1 MSNVV
6 KVKRLNK
13 TLNIDKDRLASYLLD
28 GYDQI
33 DEEGNIVTR
42 ATGGR
47 NVSLAEYNKALDE
60 LDGLTAENEKLK
72 AENSKL
78 KTENKNLKK
87 ETTDNKEAATK

>member
-13 TLNIDKDRLASYLLD
+13 TLNIDEGRLDSYLLD

-33 DEEGNIVTR
+33 DEDGTIITR

-47 NVSLAEYNKALDE
+47 NVSLAEYNGVLVEKDALVV
-60 LDGLTAENEKLK
+60 ENDKLK

-78 KTENKNLKK
+78 KAENSKLKK
-87 ETTDNKEAATK
+87 SEPAEK

>member
-47 NVSLAEYNKALDE
+47 NVSLAEYNKVLDE
-60 LDGLTAENEKLK
+60 KDELEKENKKLK
-72 AENSKL
+72 SELSK
-78 KTENKNLKK
+78 LKK
-87 ETTDNKEAATK
+87 ETAAK

>member
-1 MSNVV
+1 MSNLV

-13 TLNIDKDRLASYLLD
+13 TLNIDEGRLDSYLLD

-33 DEEGNIVTR
+33 DEEGNVITR

-60 LDGLTAENEKLK
+60 KDELEKENKKLK
-72 AENSKL
+72 SEVAK
-78 KTENKNLKK
+78 LKK
-87 ETTDNKEAATK
+87 EAAAK

>member
-13 TLNIDKDRLASYLLD
+13 TLNIDEGRLDSYLLD

-33 DEEGNIVTR
+33 DEEGTIITR

-47 NVSLAEYNKALDE
+47 NVSLAEYNGVLTEKDALMV
-60 LDGLTAENEKLK
+60 ENEKLKSENSKLK

-78 KTENKNLKK
+78 KKSDPADK
-87 ETTDNKEAATK
+87 

>member
-13 TLNIDKDRLASYLLD
+13 TLNIDEDRLASYLLD

-33 DEEGNIVTR
+33 DEEGNILTR

-47 NVSLAEYNKALDE
+47 NVSLAEYNKVLDE
-60 LDGLTAENEKLK
+60 NDQLKDENKKLK
-72 AENSKL
+72 SEVAK
-78 KTENKNLKK
+78 LKK
-87 ETTDNKEAATK
+87 EATAK

>member
-13 TLNIDKDRLASYLLD
+13 TLNIDKDRLDSYLLD

-33 DEEGNIVTR
+33 DEEGNIITR

-47 NVSLAEYNKALDE
+47 NVSLAEYNKALDRIEE
-60 LDGLTAENEKLK
+60 LEKELAELK
-72 AENSKL
+72 AP
-78 KTENKNLKK
+78 KK
-87 ETTDNKEAATK
+87 SAAK

>member
-33 DEEGNIVTR
+33 DEEGNIITR

-47 NVSLAEYNKALDE
+47 NVSLAEYNKVLDE
-60 LDGLTAENEKLK
+60 KDELEKENKKLK
-72 AENSKL
+72 SEVAK
-78 KTENKNLKK
+78 LKK
-87 ETTDNKEAATK
+87 EAAAK

>member
-6 KVKRLNK
+6 KVKNLNK
-13 TLNIDKDRLASYLLD
+13 TLHIDEGRLSSYLRN

-33 DEEGNIVTR
+33 DEVTEEIIKR

-47 NVSLAEYNKALDE
+47 TVSLAEFNNVVD
-60 LDGLTAENEKLK
+60 ENEKLK

-78 KTENKNLKK
+78 KSEVAKLKK
-87 ETTDNKEAATK
+87 EAAAK

>member
-13 TLNIDKDRLASYLLD
+13 TLHIGEGRLTSYLLD

-33 DEEGNIVTR
+33 DEEGNIITR

-47 NVSLAEYNKALDE
+47 NVSLAEFNGVLAEKDALV
-60 LDGLTAENEKLK
+60 AENEKLKSENSKLK

-78 KTENKNLKK
+78 KKSEPAEK
-87 ETTDNKEAATK
+87 

>member
-1 MSNVV
+1 MSNIV

-33 DEEGNIVTR
+33 DEEGNIITR

-47 NVSLAEYNKALDE
+47 NVSLSEYNKALDE
-60 LDGLTAENEKLK
+60 KDALVAENEKLKSENSKLK

-78 KTENKNLKK
+78 KKSEPTEK
-87 ETTDNKEAATK
+87 

>member
-1 MSNVV
+1 MSNIV

-33 DEEGNIVTR
+33 DEEGNIITR

-47 NVSLAEYNKALDE
+47 NVSLAEYNKALAEKDA
-60 LDGLTAENEKLK
+60 LVAENEKLKSENSKLK

-78 KTENKNLKK
+78 KKSEPTEK
-87 ETTDNKEAATK
+87 

>member
-13 TLNIDKDRLASYLLD
+13 TLNIDKGRLDSYLLD

-33 DEEGNIVTR
+33 DEDGTIITH

-47 NVSLAEYNKALDE
+47 NVSLAELNGVLAEKDALVE
-60 LDGLTAENEKLK
+60 ENDKLKSENSKLK

-78 KTENKNLKK
+78 KKSELAEK
-87 ETTDNKEAATK
+87 

>member
-47 NVSLAEYNKALDE
+47 NVSLAELNAALD
-60 LDGLTAENEKLK
+60 ENEKLK
-72 AENSKL
+72 SEKSKL
-78 KTENKNLKK
+78 KSEVAKLKK
-87 ETTDNKEAATK
+87 EAAAK

>member
-13 TLNIDKDRLASYLLD
+13 TLNIHEGRLDSYLLD

-33 DEEGNIVTR
+33 DEEGNIINR

-47 NVSLAEYNKALDE
+47 NTSLAEFNKVLDE
-60 LDGLTAENEKLK
+60 NKKLK
-72 AENSKL
+72 SEVAKL
-78 KTENKNLKK
+78 KK
-87 ETTDNKEAATK
+87 DAAGK

>member
-60 LDGLTAENEKLK
+60 NDELEK
-72 AENSKL
+72 
-78 KTENKNLKK
+78 ENKKVK
-87 ETTDNKEAATK
+87 IRIVQVEEGSCC

>member
-1 MSNVV
+1 MSNLV

-13 TLNIDKDRLASYLLD
+13 TLNIDDGRLDSYLLD

-33 DEEGNIVTR
+33 DEEGNVITR

-60 LDGLTAENEKLK
+60 KDELEKENKKLK
-72 AENSKL
+72 SEVAK
-78 KTENKNLKK
+78 LKK
-87 ETTDNKEAATK
+87 EAAAK

>member
-13 TLNIDKDRLASYLLD
+13 TLNIDKGRLASYLLD

-33 DEEGNIVTR
+33 DEEGNIITR

-47 NVSLAEYNKALDE
+47 NVSLAEYNKVLDE
-60 LDGLTAENEKLK
+60 KDEFEKENKKLK
-72 AENSKL
+72 SEVAK
-78 KTENKNLKK
+78 LKK
-87 ETTDNKEAATK
+87 EAAAK

>member
-13 TLNIDKDRLASYLLD
+13 TLNIDKGRLASYLLD

-33 DEEGNIVTR
+33 NEEGNIITR

-47 NVSLAEYNKALDE
+47 NVSLAEYNKVLDE
-60 LDGLTAENEKLK
+60 KDEFEKENKKLK
-72 AENSKL
+72 SEVAK
-78 KTENKNLKK
+78 LKK
-87 ETTDNKEAATK
+87 EAVAK

>member
-47 NVSLAEYNKALDE
+47 NVSLAEYNKVLDE
-60 LDGLTAENEKLK
+60 KDELEKENKKLK
-72 AENSKL
+72 SEVAK
-78 KTENKNLKK
+78 LKK
-87 ETTDNKEAATK
+87 EAAAK

>member
-47 NVSLAEYNKALDE
+47 NVSLAEHNKVLDE
-60 LDGLTAENEKLK
+60 KDELEKENKKLK
-72 AENSKL
+72 SELSK
-78 KTENKNLKK
+78 LKK
-87 ETTDNKEAATK
+87 ETAAK

>member
-1 MSNVV
+1 MSNLV

-13 TLNIDKDRLASYLLD
+13 TLNIDEGRLDSYLLD

-33 DEEGNIVTR
+33 DEECNVITR

-60 LDGLTAENEKLK
+60 KDELEKENKKLK
-72 AENSKL
+72 SEVAK
-78 KTENKNLKK
+78 LKK
-87 ETTDNKEAATK
+87 EAAAK

>member
-33 DEEGNIVTR
+33 DEEGNIITR

-47 NVSLAEYNKALDE
+47 NVSLAEYNKVLDE
-60 LDGLTAENEKLK
+60 KDELEKENKKLK
-72 AENSKL
+72 SEVAKL
-78 KTENKNLKK
+78 K
-87 ETTDNKEAATK
+87 KEAATK

>member
-13 TLNIDKDRLASYLLD
+13 TLNIDEARLDSYLLD

-33 DEEGNIVTR
+33 DEAGEIITR

-47 NVSLAEYNKALDE
+47 NVSLAEFNGVLVEKDALV
-60 LDGLTAENEKLK
+60 AENEKLKSENSKLK

-78 KTENKNLKK
+78 KKSEPAEK
-87 ETTDNKEAATK
+87 

>member
-13 TLNIDKDRLASYLLD
+13 TLNIDEGRLDSYLLD

-33 DEEGNIVTR
+33 DEEGNIITR

-47 NVSLAEYNKALDE
+47 NVSLAELNAALDE
-60 LDGLTAENEKLK
+60 KDVLVAENDKLKSENSKLK

-78 KTENKNLKK
+78 KKSEPAEK
-87 ETTDNKEAATK
+87 

>member
-87 ETTDNKEAATK
+87 ETTDNKEAAAK